1 MLKKVLNSATKL
13 ALVTT
18 LSLSCSVFAAQS
30 TLPTQESVYAVMDKV
45 GTWQWSKFDP
55 KSAEFKGYAELP
67 HMADNSGDSHPQG
80 WVYAAFYAGMT
91 RWAELAQQQE
101 KTDYYSNLK
110 AIAEQSRYSFGPR
123 IYNADDYAI
132 GQFYL
137 DLYAKYQDPAML
149 SSLRAIFDVVLNSPS
164 TNSLQYERISSESMQ
179 TGKKIVDEYAGR
191 HFMHVPC
198 KMRWC
203 WADALFMGPPVWFGL
218 AKATGDQRYAE
229 FADKEFWATVDLLWD
244 DKDQLFFRDS
254 RFFDKREKNGEKVIW
269 ARGVGWVAA
278 GLARILEVLPADH
291 AKRPQY
297 EDIFKK
303 LMTRLAGAQQS
314 DGFWRPSVLAPE
326 SQPYKESSGTAL
338 IAYAFIAGINQG
350 VLEEEQFLPVA
361 NKAWLALESVIQP
374 DGKMGW
380 VQQIAAKPFAVS
392 KDDTQLYAV
401 GAFFLAG
408 TEYHKYLGSLA
419 SAKKSK

>member
-1 MLKKVLNSATKL
+1 MLKKMIKSFAWLPLVSVVSYSGATFGIEK
-13 ALVTT
+13 TQQE
-18 LSLSCSVFAAQS
+18 VF
-30 TLPTQESVYAVMDKV
+30 AVMDNV
-45 GTWQWSKFDP
+45 ATWQWSLFDP
-55 KSAEFKGYAELP
+55 KTSEFKGYDKLSK
-67 HMADNSGDSHPQG
+67 MAPKYAGSHPQG
-80 WVYAAFYAGMT
+80 WVYASFYAGMT
-91 RWAELAQQQE
+91 RWAELAQQHGDKDLYPQ
-101 KTDYYSNLK
+101 LK
-110 AIAEQSRYSFGPR
+110 RIAEQNRYTLAPR

-137 DLYAKYQDPAML
+137 DLYKKYQDPKMIQPL
-149 SSLRAIFDVVLNSPS
+149 ISVFDIILNSPP
-164 TNSLQYERISSESMQ
+164 TNSLIFDPITMKSEISGE
-179 TGKKIVDEYAGR
+179 TLPIWYGPRRFVD
-191 HFMHVPC
+191 VPC
-198 KMRWC
+198 KHRWC

-218 AKATGDQRYAE
+218 SEVTGDKRYAE

-244 DKDQLFFRDS
+244 DEDQLFFRDS

-291 AKRPQY
+291 AKRAQY
-297 EDIFKK
+297 EDIFRKM
-303 LMTRLAGAQQS
+303 MTRLAGAQQE

-338 IAYAFIAGINQG
+338 IAYAYIAGINQG
-350 VLEEEQFLPVA
+350 VLDKKQFLPVFT
-361 NKAWLALESVIQP
+361 NAWQALEGVIQP

-401 GAFFLAG
+401 GALLLAG
-408 TEYHKYLGSLA
+408 TEYYKYLGTPA
-419 SAKKSK
+419 TKQQAKK